1 MRFLST
7 SSARRTTPAHQS
19 VGGFGAFLSTSSARR
34 TTLQFGRRQRVKGIS
49 IHVLREEDDCRRW
62 AKAFGIWVFLSTS
75 SARRTTRRRGKTYRI
90 GNISIHVLREEDDSK
105 VAKEKMI
112 KFGGNACWT
121 GNIPMN
127 ASENCAFFRLC
138 QHGMRII
145 RAILG
150 ANPQA
155 WSCLL
160 GIRTTDAGD

>member
-1 MRFLST
+1 ML
-7 SSARRTTPAHQS
+7 P
-19 VGGFGAFLSTSSARR
+19 
-34 TTLQFGRRQRVKGIS
+34 IS
-49 IHVLREEDDCRRW
+49 IHVLREEDDD
-62 AKAFGIWVFLSTS
+62 AAIVSTDE
-75 SARRTTRRRGKTYRI
+75 AW
-90 GNISIHVLREEDDSK
+90 ISIHVLREEDDSK

-121 GNIPMN
+121 GNLPIN

>member
-1 MRFLST
+1 MGCTHSGYFAGEFLST
-7 SSARRTTPAHQS
+7 SSAGRTTDLLGVLASPTK
-19 VGGFGAFLSTSSARR
+19 V
-34 TTLQFGRRQRVKGIS
+34 S
-49 IHVLREEDDCRRW
+49 IHVLREKDDAQARSTLSW
-62 AKAFGIWVFLSTS
+62 ASM
-75 SARRTTRRRGKTYRI
+75 
-90 GNISIHVLREEDDSK
+90 ISIHVLREEDDSK

-121 GNIPMN
+121 GNLPIN